1 MNNWRVLVV
10 EDDPDGQQVVSRILR
25 HHNIIVDIAP
35 NADEALKLLSEQT
48 YSLAI
53 LDLNLPMIT
62 GWELLET
69 IRNTPLT
76 ESLPCVAVTA
86 FHSPELGQKALKA
99 GFTGYLPKPLEVTSL
114 MNDLAPFLPV

>member
-1 MNNWRVLVV
+1 MSNRRVLVV

-25 HHNIIVDIAP
+25 HHNITVDIASS
-35 NADEALKLLSEQT
+35 AEQAMEFLGGQS

-53 LDLNLPMIT
+53 LDLNLPRIT

-69 IRNTPLT
+69 IRSTPET
-76 ESLPCVAVTA
+76 QSLPCVAVTA
-86 FHSPELGQKALKA
+86 FHSPELAIKAVEA

-114 MNDLAPFLPV
+114 MKDLEPYLT